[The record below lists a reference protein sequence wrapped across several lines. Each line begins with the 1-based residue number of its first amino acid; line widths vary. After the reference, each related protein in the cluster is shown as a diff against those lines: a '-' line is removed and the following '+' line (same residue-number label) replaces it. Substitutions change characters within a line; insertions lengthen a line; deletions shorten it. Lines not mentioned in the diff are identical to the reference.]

1 MATKEFTVDE
11 ARRIGEA
18 LGIDW
23 GNVDLEQFRTGLR
36 VEMEHGSHDPRTDV
50 THDDPITTGKIAWAH
65 INEFAD
71 YYTRLARME
80 KEADAFWA
88 GQSKRD

>member
-1 MATKEFTVDE
+1 MTTKQQFTAEE
-11 ARRIGEA
+11 ARRIGET

-23 GNVDLEQFRTGLR
+23 GTVDLEQFRTGLR

-65 INEFAD
+65 INELGVFH
-71 YYTRLARME
+71 LC
-80 KEADAFWA
+80 
-88 GQSKRD
+88 